1 METWFSD
8 QIHDAEYFSL
18 DSYSVYRKDR
28 CSKSVCGCVFVVSH
42 EEELKS
48 ESAEM
53 IWVKEMQ
60 TLVCRRL
67 LSGKSG

>member
-1 METWFSD
+1 M
-8 QIHDAEYFSL
+8 
-18 DSYSVYRKDR
+18 YRKDR

-53 IWVKEMQ
+53 IWVKGMQ